1 MTSQPCWTCQNY
13 YGGCSWTARDPAT
26 GQLQFKPVEGWEAV
40 HRVYGEYQ
48 RYGIKAVES
57 YEIIKAK
64 QAQRDIKTQSD
75 LAVACGIY
83 PTTFSYK
90 LRNGAWT
97 CDDIRALDKVL
108 RFSGDEIV
116 QIVRC

>member
-1 MTSQPCWTCQNY
+1 MPKVKLV
-13 YGGCSWTARDPAT
+13 RDAQAERCKT
-26 GQLQFKPVEGWEAV
+26 IRTIINAKK
-40 HRVYGEYQ
+40 GE
-48 RYGIKAVES
+48 
-57 YEIIKAK
+57 
-64 QAQRDIKTQSD
+64 RDIKTQLD
-75 LAVACGIY
+75 LAVACGIC

>member
-1 MTSQPCWTCQNY
+1 MPKVKLV
-13 YGGCSWTARDPAT
+13 RDA
-26 GQLQFKPVEGWEAV
+26 QAERFKTI
-40 HRVYGEYQ
+40 RT
-48 RYGIKAVES
+48 
-57 YEIIKAK
+57 IIKTK
-64 QAQRDIKTQSD
+64 QAQRDIKTQTD
-75 LAVACGIY
+75 LACGIY

-97 CDDIRALDKVL
+97 CEDIRALDKVL

>member
-1 MTSQPCWTCQNY
+1 MPKDNLVRNRR
-13 YGGCSWTARDPAT
+13 AERA
-26 GQLQFKPVEGWEAV
+26 KKIRAIINAKK
-40 HRVYGEYQ
+40 GE
-48 RYGIKAVES
+48 
-57 YEIIKAK
+57 
-64 QAQRDIKTQSD
+64 RDIKTQLD

-116 QIVRC
+116 QIVRS

>member
-1 MTSQPCWTCQNY
+1 MPKVKLV
-13 YGGCSWTARDPAT
+13 RDAQAERCKT
-26 GQLQFKPVEGWEAV
+26 I
-40 HRVYGEYQ
+40 RT
-48 RYGIKAVES
+48 
-57 YEIIKAK
+57 IIKAK
-64 QAQRDIKTQSD
+64 QAMRDIKTQSD

-108 RFSGDEIV
+108 RFSMDEIV